1 MKDGNRTVSVKY
13 CLAVNAMFFVYSLTG
28 VLGKLAARENGIN
41 LRFLMFYGGSLVV
54 MGVYALCWQQIIK
67 KLPLMVAY
75 ANKAVVIIWGLLWG
89 CLFFGET
96 VTLGK
101 LVGIALVVIGVVL
114 FATSESGDA
123 V

>member
-1 MKDGNRTVSVKY
+1 MQGRVKY
-13 CLAVNAMFFVYSLTG
+13 LFAVNIMFFVYSFMS
-28 VLGKLAARENGIN
+28 VLGKLAARENEIN
-41 LRFLMFYGGSLVV
+41 LRFLILYSGSLMV

-75 ANKAVVIIWGLLWG
+75 ANKAVIIIWGSLWG

-96 VTLGK
+96 VTPGK
-101 LVGIALVVIGVVL
+101 LAGIVTVVIGVVL
-114 FATSESGDA
+114 FATSECGDA